1 MRLFLLGLMAPGGPR
16 PAMQQQEGWVGSA
29 SAPPLGATGP
39 GQQGAMQGRMGPN
52 GAPMRP
58 NSQPGPR
65 QLLQSPMMANGESS
79 GHLSNA
85 CYIEF

>member
-1 MRLFLLGLMAPGGPR
+1 MAPGGPR